1 MEKKEYLNEEQYQKN
16 KKKVTTIALIVLVVG
31 ILIGGSLI
39 AIGIIKQS
47 KINSKYSE
55 DSKISL
61 SEQIEIEKQ
70 SLIQTKTELE
80 EKIKPTEDEIKK
92 LKRETFTGFDDAYYA
107 RQDKIEELEKSI
119 SSDKKTIS
127 VIEDVL
133 DNSDFACS
141 FDGGNNTTTSKYCSL
156 TTQLSDISKDFNKD
170 FDSFDSIPFYMFGA
184 FVIIAACMI
193 SGSIYMFA
201 KRREITAFTTQQVMP
216 VAQEGIDKMAPTI
229 GNAAKEIAKGIKE
242 GISEDKE

>member
-1 MEKKEYLNEEQYQKN
+1 MENKEYLNEEQYQKS
-16 KKKVTTIALIVLVVG
+16 KKKVTIIALIVLVVG

-47 KINSKYSE
+47 KMNSKYSE

-107 RQDKIEELEKSI
+107 
-119 SSDKKTIS
+119 
-127 VIEDVL
+127 
-133 DNSDFACS
+133 
-141 FDGGNNTTTSKYCSL
+141 
-156 TTQLSDISKDFNKD
+156 
-170 FDSFDSIPFYMFGA
+170 
-184 FVIIAACMI
+184 
-193 SGSIYMFA
+193 
-201 KRREITAFTTQQVMP
+201 
-216 VAQEGIDKMAPTI
+216 
-229 GNAAKEIAKGIKE
+229 
-242 GISEDKE
+242 